1 MSLITSQINVG
12 TTATLLTNVPPGPC
26 QVIITVSGSIGSN
39 TIFLGT
45 STAVTTVSGSHI
57 ISGIPWVFQTYPTS
71 RPSSLYAITSTSV
84 SVGGTVGVGVALVTP
99 E

>member
-1 MSLITSQINVG
+1 MAIVTSQINVG

-57 ISGIPWVFQTYPTS
+57 VSGVPWVFQNYATS
-71 RPSSLYAITSTSV
+71 RPASLYAVAASTI
-84 SVGGTVGVGVALVTP
+84 GVGIAVVSP
-99 E
+99 G